1 MIFEELTEREKEVF
15 LSIVHGFV
23 KTAEPIG
30 SRFLT
35 KHYGLHYSPATVR
48 NVMMDLEEKGL
59 LAQPHTSAGRVPTNY
74 GYRQYVDHMMHVGR
88 LSNQEKQLIVQDLS
102 DYSDNVDQIVEKSTL
117 VLSNISNQLGVLL
130 TPRFNKG
137 KLVKIDLVSLSDE
150 KLLVVLN
157 IKSGLIKSIV
167 VEIEKTVPQNL
178 LQATVELLNERLYG
192 LSIGELQESLNERFK
207 DVDPEKK
214 TIVEAIQSKAYQ
226 FAGHDSETDFHFSG
240 AKNVISH
247 PEFGSQ
253 EKIKK
258 LLELLDRKD
267 ILIRMLDEQAN
278 DGVSII
284 IGDENKETLMNNC
297 SVITTT
303 YQFKNT
309 QGTLGIIGPTRMQ
322 YAKIVALVEF
332 MAETLT
338 YLTSSN

>member
-1 MIFEELTEREKEVF
+1 MIFQELTEREKEVF

-23 KTAEPIG
+23 KTAEPVG

-35 KHYGLHYSPATVR
+35 KHYGLQYSPATVR

-74 GYRQYVDHMMHVGR
+74 GYRQYVDHMMHVGK
-88 LSNQEKQLIVQDLS
+88 LSDREKQLIVQDLS

-117 VLSNISNQLGVLL
+117 VLSKISNQLGVLL

-137 KLVKIDLVSLSDE
+137 KLVKLDLVSLSDDR
-150 KLLVVLN
+150 LLVVLK
-157 IKSGLIKSIV
+157 IKSGLIKSII
-167 VEIEKTVPQNL
+167 VEIEKTVPRNL

-192 LSIGELQESLNERFK
+192 LSIGELQESLVERFK
-207 DVDPEKK
+207 DVESDKK
-214 TIVEAIQSKAYQ
+214 DIVKAIQSKAHQ
-226 FAGHDSETDFHFSG
+226 LVGHEPETDFHFFG

-267 ILIRMLDEQAN
+267 ILIRMLDEHAN

-284 IGDENKETLMNNC
+284 IGDENKEALMNNC

-303 YQFKNT
+303 YQFQNT

-322 YAKIVALVEF
+322 YSKIIALVEF

-338 YLTSSN
+338 YLTSNN

>member
-15 LSIVHGFV
+15 ISIVHGFV
-23 KTAEPIG
+23 RTAEPVG

-35 KHYGLHYSPATVR
+35 KHYDLQYSPATVR

-59 LAQPHTSAGRVPTNY
+59 LAQPHTSAGRVPTNH
-74 GYRQYVDHMMHVGR
+74 GYRQYVDHMMHVGK
-88 LSNQEKQLIVQDLS
+88 LSKQEKQVIVQGLS
-102 DYSDNVDQIVEKSTL
+102 DYSENVEQIVERSTR
-117 VLSNISNQLGVLL
+117 VLSKISNQLGVLL
-130 TPRFNKG
+130 APRFNKG
-137 KLVKIDLVSLSDE
+137 KLQKIDLVSLSDD

-157 IKSGLIKSIV
+157 IKSGLIKSII
-167 VEIEKTVPQNL
+167 VEIEKTVPRNL
-178 LQATVELLNERLYG
+178 LEATVELLNERLYG
-192 LSIGELQESLNERFK
+192 LSIGELQNSLDERFK
-207 DVDPEKK
+207 DVDSDKK
-214 TIVEAIQSKAYQ
+214 SIVNAIRGKANQ
-226 FAGHDSETDFHFSG
+226 LVGHDSDSDFHFSG

-267 ILIRMLDEQAN
+267 ILIRMLDDQAN

-284 IGDENKETLMNNC
+284 IGDENKETLMKNC

-303 YQFKNT
+303 YQFQDT

-332 MAETLT
+332 MAETLAYVT
-338 YLTSSN
+338 LNK